1 MVISVLLYQ
10 YGLAFEAD
18 AEGLCYRSLDLVG
31 EGEAELSR
39 VEFLLVALDIE
50 DATALEDEEDLV
62 AEVVAVHAGDLA
74 RLHTQEAR
82 ADVGSDEEVFYVLLV
97 AEVEDLEGH
106 GVVLLAL
113 VGL

>member
-1 MVISVLLYQ
+1 M
-10 YGLAFEAD
+10 
-18 AEGLCYRSLDLVG
+18 DLVG

-62 AEVVAVHAGDLA
+62 AEVVAVHTGDLA
-74 RLHTQEAR
+74 GLHAQEAR

-97 AEVEDLEGH
+97 AGVEDLEGH